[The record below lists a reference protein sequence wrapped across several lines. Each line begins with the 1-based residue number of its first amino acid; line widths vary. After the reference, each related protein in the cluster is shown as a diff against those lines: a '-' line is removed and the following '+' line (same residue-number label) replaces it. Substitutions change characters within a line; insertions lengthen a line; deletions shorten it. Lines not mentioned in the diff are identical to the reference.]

1 MKIRPEF
8 CTPFY
13 YGHPEEDSRERYELI
28 QEELLRVHYNTYYK
42 TPESFPHKDSHLLSP
57 NPFDNNIL
65 KQYRCDNFIEFLK
78 ESVSK
83 YFQSLG
89 YQTPSYII
97 EASWLTKNAK
107 GTYAPEH
114 THGSADI
121 SGVYYLKTTGDDGDL
136 YFKNPTQ
143 ISSGNRI
150 MKLVSKKRSIKPAQG
165 LLLMWPGYLSHGT
178 YPNETDSD
186 RISLSFNIVCGG
198 RGFVIDPSTSIS
210 SPVIPVWSE
219 NENLS

>member
-28 QEELLRVHYNTYYK
+28 QEELLRVHYNTDYK

-78 ESVSK
+78 ESVSN
-83 YFQSLG
+83 YFELLR

-97 EASWLTKNAK
+97 EASWLTKNTK

-114 THGSADI
+114 SHGSADI

-150 MKLVSKKRSIKPAQG
+150 MKLVSKKRSIKPVQG

-186 RISLSFNIVCGG
+186 RVSLSFNIVCGG
-198 RGFVIDPSTSIS
+198 RGFVIDPLTPPSAPGIL
-210 SPVIPVWSE
+210 VQ
-219 NENLS
+219 